1 MSRNENISL
10 DRLHRGYSHSS
21 GWRQIKC
28 RTTIE
33 VLDPSLPFGLFGL
46 FGGLKSAMLVS
57 MLLATCLLGVLGLVE
72 GGRSGAPTSD
82 PVRWL
87 VISHLYAGMS
97 VVYIKC
103 ALQLSRRTVF
113 RIMER
118 FRDTGSAASG
128 RELYSDGLAAP
139 CRLSA
144 RV

>member
-1 MSRNENISL
+1 
-10 DRLHRGYSHSS
+10 
-21 GWRQIKC
+21 
-28 RTTIE
+28 
-33 VLDPSLPFGLFGL
+33 
-46 FGGLKSAMLVS
+46 MLVS

-103 ALQLSRRTVF
+103 ALQLSQRTVF
-113 RIMER
+113 RTMER
-118 FRDTGSAASG
+118 FRDTGSVASG